1 MKKII
6 ISILVLFTIFS
17 FVSAIN
23 AVFCPAVYQPV
34 CAVNPAGQIKTYSN
48 DCWAKVDNAIIL
60 YQGRCKNNI
69 TTPTPVQPTPPKIV
83 KPQF

>member
-6 ISILVLFTIFS
+6 ISILVLFTMFS
-17 FVSAIN
+17 FTSAAI
-23 AVFCPAVYQPV
+23 CPAVYQPV